1 MRGSGVHDNSTVTS
15 LMVVSRRPRV
25 LLAATVHGLA
35 ATPMSQPLEIPALRE
50 LVNDTGAGRCAQAI
64 LRLGYGRPTT
74 PTRCG
79 PLAEVLFVEPERLLN
94 AEQYRREHQP

>member
-25 LLAATVHGLA
+25 LL
-35 ATPMSQPLEIPALRE
+35 PALRE

-64 LRLGYGRPTT
+64 QRLGYGRPTT